1 MAALAFLLECAAT
14 AAFLGT
20 ALSLLTWPLLAAL
33 RGPALRRIPALRADL
48 AFVLGTLPAVGALAV
63 VSAAA
68 APSLGAA
75 LGLWSDHCASH
86 GHHLHLCILHSA
98 GMRPVQASVGAFALA
113 LFLFRAGWLA
123 RRVVEMRERLAAL
136 EELGTRRPGHFPII
150 AVPGAPQLC
159 HAVGH
164 VHRRILVSESLAEAL
179 SALELSGALAHEE
192 AHLRRR
198 DPLAGLLLAVAGL
211 FTAPF
216 FARAFLSAWR
226 TAAEEACD
234 TDAACAVGDGSLVAS
249 ALVRVA
255 TLQRQAAHTLEA
267 APAFGA
273 IALEQRV
280 RLLLEGERRVATSAR
295 ALLAVGSV
303 GAVGL
308 LLALQHASFLHHAV
322 ETLLHQLF

>member
-1 MAALAFLLECAAT
+1 MALLAFLLECAAT
-14 AAFLGT
+14 AAFIGT

-33 RGPALRRIPALRADL
+33 RGSTLRRIPAVRADL
-48 AFVLGTLPAVGALAV
+48 AFVLGTLPAVGALVV

-75 LGLWSDHCASH
+75 LGLWNDHCSSH
-86 GHHLHLCILHSA
+86 GHHFHLCILHSA
-98 GMRPVQASVGAFALA
+98 GLRPVLAAAGAFSLA
-113 LFLFRAGWLA
+113 IFLFRAGWLA

-136 EELGTRRPGHFPII
+136 EELGTWRPGPFPII

-164 VHRRILVSESLAEAL
+164 VHRRILVSESLTAAL
-179 SALELSGALAHEE
+179 SAPELRGALAHEE

-216 FARAFLSAWR
+216 FSRAFLSAWQ

-267 APAFGA
+267 VPAFGA
-273 IALEQRV
+273 IALERRV
-280 RLLLEGERRVATSAR
+280 RLLLDGEARVASSAR

-308 LLALQHASFLHHAV
+308 LLALQHAPFLHHAV
-322 ETLLHQLF
+322 ETVLHHFF